1 MVSREKKSI
10 SIKKFKKKR
19 ELNLGIF
26 LFAIV
31 FIYLVV
37 TVILYFTRGSISV
50 YEVREG
56 SIVRDNSYTGL
67 IIRQET
73 TVNAEESGYVSYFQN
88 GNSKIKAGTNIYA
101 ISQEPLDTESV
112 SDEEENS
119 GRISGGDEPVPV

>member
-31 FIYLVV
+31 FIYLIV

-67 IIRQET
+67 ILRQET
-73 TVNAEESGYVSYFQN
+73 AVNSEESGYVSYFQN
-88 GNSKIKAGTNIYA
+88 
-101 ISQEPLDTESV
+101 
-112 SDEEENS
+112 ENS
-119 GRISGGDEPVPV
+119 